1 MFNWKNEKQLIG
13 IKVSWG
19 DVITQMFDGGVCTFG
34 TKSFGIILYRQ
45 TAVLFEWITNT
56 KRREQKIEL
65 QMVQSYVKMPAFS
78 WCSLKY
84 TLSTLKFSKQGRLPL
99 LQNAKAF
106 SNQSP
111 DFMEP

>member
-1 MFNWKNEKQLIG
+1 
-13 IKVSWG
+13 
-19 DVITQMFDGGVCTFG
+19 
-34 TKSFGIILYRQ
+34 
-45 TAVLFEWITNT
+45 
-56 KRREQKIEL
+56 
-65 QMVQSYVKMPAFS
+65 MVQSYVKMPAFS